1 MVLSFSRETSHSVL
15 IIVAFFISDRGVNLR
30 GCCCYFL
37 SFNGVA
43 MRDWLMRFEVVTV
56 SSHTIFRSISALLFS
71 ALLFLIV
78 FALKASNLYDFYV
91 DGTIF

>member
-1 MVLSFSRETSHSVL
+1 MFRSVDGFEFQPRNVSL
-15 IIVAFFISDRGVNLR
+15 RSNHRCVFFISDGGVNLR

-78 FALKASNLYDFYV
+78 FVL
-91 DGTIF
+91 